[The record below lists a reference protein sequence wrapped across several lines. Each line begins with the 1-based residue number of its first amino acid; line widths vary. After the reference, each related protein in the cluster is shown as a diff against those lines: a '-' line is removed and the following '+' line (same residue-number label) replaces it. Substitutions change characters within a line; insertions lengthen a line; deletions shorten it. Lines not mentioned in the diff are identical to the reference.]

1 MDADTQIIGPPKIID
16 KRHETYDGYHY
27 IKFTTMLYHRIIHT
41 TRPLQ
46 SIVQQFN
53 KQIINVRV
61 RSLSSTSNNNNNTNN
76 KKNNESL
83 VKTKIEECGTI
94 AQMILNRP
102 PVNSL
107 SLEM

>member
-1 MDADTQIIGPPKIID
+1 
-16 KRHETYDGYHY
+16 
-27 IKFTTMLYHRIIHT
+27 MLYHRIIHT

-61 RSLSSTSNNNNNTNN
+61 RSLSSTSNNNNTNN
-76 KKNNESL
+76 KNNNNESL